1 MHLALVSIDDDEAA
15 RLERRRRQAQNPS
28 FMQQDRGSLYQAMG
42 AAAGRRCG
50 RATEHISMSTD
61 ENRTKVSI
69 LTQNYR
75 VKGYIDLLPGARVT
89 DYLVESKDF
98 IAVTDAEVW
107 ELGNRHVLNAPF
119 INVSRDHIQ
128 IVAPG
133 D

>member
-1 MHLALVSIDDDEAA
+1 
-15 RLERRRRQAQNPS
+15 
-28 FMQQDRGSLYQAMG
+28 
-42 AAAGRRCG
+42 
-50 RATEHISMSTD
+50 MSTGED
-61 ENRTKVSI
+61 RTKVSI
-69 LTQNYR
+69 LTQSYR

-89 DYLVESKDF
+89 DYLMESKDF